1 MKITARAFALVAAT
15 LAVTSSMAC
24 ATDTPPPADE
34 NTARIR
40 IDREAGPG
48 TKDLFGN
55 TVTQLEDVDPD
66 TVVAW
71 AGWVGADD
79 VAVITSGPI
88 AAEQMVI
95 GGYETAAVDVPMGT
109 PPEDAIVDGEALG
122 FVLIIGKDVE
132 VPVEGS
138 LGGFGSDVE
147 LDVRPPLFIADLSDE
162 DRDNGYHEGLNT
174 EGADSLQHTR
184 DFASAAVR
192 DGIANGELRHDL
204 DPEAAAEM
212 LVAAL
217 WGLGFY
223 AGFVGGQSRLAAITD
238 EFIRLLDGGPWAP
251 TG

>member
-1 MKITARAFALVAAT
+1 VPTAARRGRGRPPAAKSAQTRGRILLAAREVFGERGYDAATFQEIAARADLTRPAINHYYATKQALYRHVVAETNGVLIGAGLREAEAEQTLAGRVHAFVRAAVHAQDDDGSTAAFLVAS
-15 LAVTSSMAC
+15 V
-24 ATDTPPPADE
+24 
-34 NTARIR
+34 
-40 IDREAGPG
+40 
-48 TKDLFGN
+48 
-55 TVTQLEDVDPD
+55 LECRRR
-66 TVVAW
+66 
-71 AGWVGADD
+71 
-79 VAVITSGPI
+79 
-88 AAEQMVI
+88 
-95 GGYETAAVDVPMGT
+95 
-109 PPEDAIVDGEALG
+109 PE
-122 FVLIIGKDVE
+122 
-132 VPVEGS
+132 
-138 LGGFGSDVE
+138 
-147 LDVRPPLFIADLSDE
+147 
-162 DRDNGYHEGLNT
+162 LNT